1 MKFTLLYY
9 HETEGKIKNKKNK
22 KTLNVAF
29 SVLFAQEKEKK
40 KQGRKTV

>member
-9 HETEGKIKNKKNK
+9 HETEGKIKNK

-40 KQGRKTV
+40 NKAEKQFK